1 MKNIFLFLTFLIFS
15 SVLFSQEF
23 KIQVSVS
30 STVQGTDRKIYESMQ
45 TALND
50 FINNRKWTN
59 FNYKTEEKIEGSI
72 SILVKDR
79 PSQEDF
85 KADYISI
92 QLRRPVYNSSYTT
105 TMLNSQETDYFFKYV
120 EGAPLEFEENTYYDN
135 LTSTIAFYLYYFLA
149 LDAASFSP
157 NGGAPYFRI
166 CQNIVTAAQ
175 KSAQKGWKSFENQKN
190 KYWISENYNNPAYRS
205 MHDVWYNYHLLGLDR
220 MASDNQVEAR
230 NSILTALEALQKTNR
245 EKTQLIC
252 VQQFVDAKADE
263 IVQIFKEAPSMEKE
277 RVITIMCEIN
287 PANTNKYEQ
296 IRAAQNNQL
305 NNQFNTRSEGD
316 YNNTTN
322 NPYNRSDIKF

>member
-1 MKNIFLFLTFLIFS
+1 MKNVFLTISFLFFT

-30 STVQGTDRKIYESMQ
+30 STVVGTDRKIYESIQ
-45 TALND
+45 TSLND

-59 FNYKTEEKIEGSI
+59 YNYKTEEKIEGSI
-72 SILVKDR
+72 SILVKER

-85 KADYISI
+85 KADHIAI

-105 TMLNSQETDYFFKYV
+105 TMLNTQETDFIFKYV

-149 LDAASFSP
+149 IDADSFSP
-157 NGGAPYFRI
+157 NGGAPYFQI

-190 KYWISENYNNPAYRS
+190 KYWISENYNNASYRS

-220 MASDNQVEAR
+220 MASDNQAEAR
-230 NSILTALEALQKTNR
+230 NSILTALESLQKTNR

-263 IVQIFKEAPSMEKE
+263 IVQIFKGAPSMEQE
-277 RVITIMCEIN
+277 RVITIMTEIN

-296 IRAAQNNQL
+296 IRAGQNQL
-305 NNQFNTRSEGD
+305 NNQFNARSQSDYENTTTSP
-316 YNNTTN
+316 YNNSN
-322 NPYNRSDIKF
+322 IKF